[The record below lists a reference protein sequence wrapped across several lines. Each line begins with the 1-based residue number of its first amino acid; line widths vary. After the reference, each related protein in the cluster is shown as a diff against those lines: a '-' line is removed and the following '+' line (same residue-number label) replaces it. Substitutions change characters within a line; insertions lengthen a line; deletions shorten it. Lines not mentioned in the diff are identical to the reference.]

1 VPHPLSSR
9 LSALLVAG
17 TVLSLAPSLSGCIL
31 AAAGAGAA
39 SGYSVFGQE
48 LAPEQQIKDKAI
60 RAVVLQDW
68 DKVTPELAHDLSAT
82 VYDGRVLLTGRVPKE
97 EWRDAAVKGAWRADG
112 VKEVYNEVEVGPD
125 THFMDDARD
134 TVISSRLR
142 GDLVADGHVK
152 SINITVKTENG
163 VVYVI
168 GSARTQDE
176 LDRVTNYARNIPNV
190 RRVVSYVRIRAGAP
204 PVAQTTGAAVPVAAS
219 AAAPVPAGDDT
230 AASGPTPRAAIEVT
244 PIK

>member
-1 VPHPLSSR
+1 VPHPFSAR
-9 LSALLVAG
+9 LRALMVAG
-17 TVLSLAPSLSGCIL
+17 TVLSLAPSLAGCIL

-39 SGYSVFGQE
+39 GGYSVFGQE

-97 EWRDAAVKGAWRADG
+97 EWRDAAVRGAWRAEG

-125 THFMDDARD
+125 THFMDEARD

-142 GDLVADGHVK
+142 GDLIADGKVK
-152 SINITVKTENG
+152 SINMTVKTEDG
-163 VVYVI
+163 VVYII
-168 GSARTQDE
+168 GSARSQDE

-190 RRVVSYVRIRAGAP
+190 RRVVSYVRIRTGAP
-204 PVAQTTGAAVPVAAS
+204 PVAQTGAPAPVTSSAAPIPVA
-219 AAAPVPAGDDT
+219 DDATT
-230 AASGPTPRAAIEVT
+230 APTPRAAIEVT
-244 PIK
+244 PLK